1 MVTRHP
7 PSSLGVCCVSLGMSN
22 SQATLETGGVRTRKG
37 SQDGVDSGAA
47 VQFSPGDDLSEIRGQ
62 GKKKGTSPRVDQV
75 VLEQRSRH
83 HETEPGR

>member
-1 MVTRHP
+1 MQQ
-7 PSSLGVCCVSLGMSN
+7 VSRSGEWSVGELTLQFKIK

-62 GKKKGTSPRVDQV
+62 GKKKCMV
-75 VLEQRSRH
+75 VLGEKKVARSF
-83 HETEPGR
+83 GW